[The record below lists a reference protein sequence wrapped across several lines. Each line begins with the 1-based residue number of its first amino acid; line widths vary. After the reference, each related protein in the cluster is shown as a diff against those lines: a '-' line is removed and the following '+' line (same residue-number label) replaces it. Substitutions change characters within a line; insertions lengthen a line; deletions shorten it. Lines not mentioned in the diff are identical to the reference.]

1 MKTIFPGIFARTTTA
16 EIRKYLLEIKHNQ
29 CDDVWN
35 YNGRKC
41 MCKFLI
47 LIQQNKL
54 FGNEPVKCTF
64 LDCMYTKQYIK
75 KKVHTLINKK
85 MCIRISKDFH
95 S

>member
-1 MKTIFPGIFARTTTA
+1 
-16 EIRKYLLEIKHNQ
+16 
-29 CDDVWN
+29 
-35 YNGRKC
+35 

-64 LDCMYTKQYIK
+64 LHCMYTKQYIK

-85 MCIRISKDFH
+85 NVYKNFKRFSFIIALFTLIIYIYKSNSTNKSH
-95 S
+95 NGEQ